1 MEINS
6 YFITGGTG
14 FLGSRLANFLVNK
27 GATVHLLKRKKS
39 NLLRLKEVEN
49 QVNFVEEDE
58 FSPINFFLKNK
69 IDCVIHAATDYGQKN
84 SDPLNIIETNLI
96 LPLNI
101 LNGAIA
107 SKVGIFINTDTVL
120 DKKVNGYSLSKS
132 QFKDWLKTRSTE
144 IIAINVALEHFYGP
158 LDNDTKFTTFII
170 RSFLNAVEDLS
181 LTKGEQTRDFIYVD
195 DVILAFWKIIR
206 GLKHKSNGF
215 FSYQVGSGSSITI
228 KDFVLLVKGLT
239 GNTTTNLNFGAIPY
253 RDNEVMN
260 VSINLESLKRL
271 GWVSKTNLI
280 EGLTRTIE
288 MERLALQNEK
298 TTITK

>member
-1 MEINS
+1 MEIKS

-14 FLGSRLANFLVNK
+14 FLGSRLANFLVEN
-27 GATVHLLKRKKS
+27 GAIIYMLKRKKS
-39 NLLRLKEVEN
+39 NLLRLKEIEN
-49 QVNFVEEDE
+49 QVHFVEEDE
-58 FSPINFFLKNK
+58 FSPINFFSKNK

-96 LPLNI
+96 LPLDI

-107 SKVGIFINTDTVL
+107 NKVGVFINTDTVL

-132 QFKDWLKTRSTE
+132 QFRDWLKTRSTE

-170 RSFLNAVEDLS
+170 RSLLNAVEDLN
-181 LTKGEQTRDFIYVD
+181 LTKGEQARDFIYVD
-195 DVILAFWKIIR
+195 DVILAFSQIIK
-206 GLKHKSNGF
+206 GLKNKSNGF
-215 FSYQVGSGSSITI
+215 FSYQVGSGVPITI
-228 KDFVLLVKGLT
+228 KEFVLLVKDLT

-253 RDNEVMN
+253 RDNEAMN

-271 GWVSKTNLI
+271 GWISKTNLI

-288 MERLALQNEK
+288 IERLALQNE
-298 TTITK
+298 ITNMAK

>member
-170 RSFLNAVEDLS
+170 RSFLN
-181 LTKGEQTRDFIYVD
+181 K
-195 DVILAFWKIIR
+195 
-206 GLKHKSNGF
+206 
-215 FSYQVGSGSSITI
+215 
-228 KDFVLLVKGLT
+228 
-239 GNTTTNLNFGAIPY
+239 NLH
-253 RDNEVMN
+253 
-260 VSINLESLKRL
+260 
-271 GWVSKTNLI
+271 
-280 EGLTRTIE
+280 
-288 MERLALQNEK
+288 
-298 TTITK
+298 